1 MPVVGKRSSQREKS
15 EILAWLKSFL
25 FRLSLTPGIYSVAVD
40 WVVSAED
47 IFHRMLR
54 SVEYFLLLFCLLSR
68 VRHAIFVPF
77 GFVLLFFFLFILL
90 STFSFFL
97 SLCLSVTLLSPL
109 LSHFYHLLGYDH
121 YKMSCGVSVVCW
133 PAIWLSVPLTQHPH
147 PLAFILDLFV
157 RLCLPHCSLSGMP
170 FVLQPYFLLPYFG
183 QFVYSVQMHPVG
195 DLLLI
200 TATIQIITLDIKG
213 TIAVYI
219 GGFVILQRSSN
230 RYDCDFCYYH
240 HHYC

>member
-90 STFSFFL
+90 STFSFF
-97 SLCLSVTLLSPL
+97 SLSVY
-109 LSHFYHLLGYDH
+109 LSHFYHL
-121 YKMSCGVSVVCW
+121 SCH
-133 PAIWLSVPLTQHPH
+133 T
-147 PLAFILDLFV
+147 FITSWGMIIIRWVAGFQWFV
-157 RLCLPHCSLSGMP
+157 DQLSGYQSP
-170 FVLQPYFLLPYFG
+170 
-183 QFVYSVQMHPVG
+183 SRST
-195 DLLLI
+195 LI
-200 TATIQIITLDIKG
+200 P
-213 TIAVYI
+213 
-219 GGFVILQRSSN
+219 
-230 RYDCDFCYYH
+230 
-240 HHYC
+240 